1 MGCAAGHSWEL
12 RAVFLVGFTI
22 HGEYVCA
29 VCGVV
34 TVARPWIQVEGGRVG
49 T

>member
-1 MGCAAGHSWEL
+1 MGCAARHVWVL
-12 RAVFLVGFTI
+12 RVVFLVGFAV

-34 TVARPWIQVEGGRVG
+34 MIPSATEPQIS
-49 T
+49 